1 MTIPLHFLTKSEIF
15 VTEPRKVQR
24 EKAIPKRISKT
35 LSQRKRRR
43 SDRSNEE
50 DTERRTRKN
59 EIEEE
64 GLDRK
69 CKIREKGEEDEWIV
83 ENRQRGLVRRVGPR
97 AFPRFREAYRTTAL
111 RFASLIPSLD
121 GPRWKASSRCLYNII
136 YGFKCMHT
144 LTEPGGRVLVYTYSY
159 RVIHKCASI
168 LDGGE

>member
-1 MTIPLHFLTKSEIF
+1 MTIPLDFLTKSEIF
-15 VTEPRKVQR
+15 VTVKSWT
-24 EKAIPKRISKT
+24 KRRQP
-35 LSQRKRRR
+35 LSQKKKKKR
-43 SDRSNEE
+43 SDRSNGE

-59 EIEEE
+59 EISSREEE

-69 CKIREKGEEDEWIV
+69 CKIREKGEEWIV

-121 GPRWKASSRCLYNII
+121 GPRWKTSSRCLYNII

-144 LTEPGGRVLVYTYSY
+144 LTEPGGRVPTYTYSY
-159 RVIHKCASI
+159 RVIHKCVSI